1 MPLNPSLQGRLAR
14 YITILVTLGGLAA
27 ASIAYVQSYGDAHE
41 LQDAQLREVAH
52 LVALNAPPAG
62 SVVPPDEPAADP
74 DDQTIVEVSGA
85 FSKAMDLKAAASPG
99 LSTVMFDGKEWRAAW
114 QVLAD
119 GRKVVAR
126 QLTEARD
133 ETARHSALQT
143 LLPLLTLIPVLI
155 GLLAFVIRRTLAP
168 VRQMG
173 AMLDLAASADPI
185 DLPAE
190 GVPVEILPFVAS
202 INAMMQRLREAQQH
216 QRRFIADAAHELR
229 TPIAALSIQAENLSK
244 IIAQGAAN
252 ERMKALQ
259 DGLRRTKGLLEQLLS
274 LSRIQD
280 RVDELPTQPCDVM
293 AVLREVVADLLPL
306 TIAKNIDIGLTQSQP
321 CQVLCAPFEMRT
333 LLTNVLSNAIR
344 HVTTGGQIDIS
355 VTSSNGQMALLVDDN
370 GMGVPLDDLQ
380 HVFAPF
386 YSSKDNAQEGTGLG
400 LAIVKAIAD
409 RMGATVALGPRP
421 LGVSGCRFTLQCR
434 LALIE

>member
-259 DGLRRTKGLLEQLLS
+259 DGLRRTKGLF
-274 LSRIQD
+274 
-280 RVDELPTQPCDVM
+280 
-293 AVLREVVADLLPL
+293 VADLLPL